1 MADLDQVDVF
11 VEISGEDV
19 LVGALRT
26 YERRGQSITFEY
38 ATDFIGDP
46 RSYEIDPALPLST
59 GVFRPPAGKTLFNVF
74 SDSAPDRWG
83 QGLLRRRERDRA
95 RRAHTTPRTLGE
107 ADFLFGTR
115 DELRQGAV
123 RLRDPATHTFLAPAD
138 RGVPSLVEL
147 PTLLAASDVVDTDSP
162 ESEAIKDLIAA
173 GGSLGGARPKASVRL
188 PTGGL
193 AIAKFPRPSQDS
205 WDVTGWERVEAVLA
219 ERAGVQ
225 TARSELVRVAGR
237 HVLLIERFDRE
248 AGSRIGFSSA
258 LTMLEASDLE
268 PRSYLEIGEVI
279 ARFSPS
285 PTAELEQLFRRMVF
299 SILTSNTDDHLRNHG
314 FLYDE
319 NGGWRLSPAY
329 DLNPMPTDIRPRVL
343 SLAIDE
349 ADATASLELAFT
361 VAGQFGLKPKEA
373 HKIVADVGKAV
384 SGWRDSAAKLGI
396 SAKEIMRME
405 SAFEHE
411 DLRLACGKS

>member
-1 MADLDQVDVF
+1 VEDPDQVDVY

-19 LVGALRT
+19 PVGVLRI

-38 ATDFIGDP
+38 ATEFIGDP

-59 GVFRPPAGKTLFNVF
+59 GVFRPPAGKALFNVF

-83 QGLLRRRERDRA
+83 QGLMRRRERDRA
-95 RRAHTTPRTLGE
+95 RAANTTPRTLGE
-107 ADFLFGTR
+107 ADFLLGTR

-123 RLRDPATHTFLAPAD
+123 RLRDPAANAFLARAD
-138 RGVPSLVEL
+138 SGIPSLVEL
-147 PTLLAASDVVDTDSP
+147 PTLLAASDVIDTDTP
-162 ESEAIKDLIAA
+162 ESNAIKDLIAA

-188 PTGGL
+188 PTGEL
-193 AIAKFPRPSQDS
+193 AIAKFPRTSQDS
-205 WDVTGWERVEAVLA
+205 WDVTGWEKVEAALA
-219 ERAGVQ
+219 ERAGVH

-237 HVLLIERFDRE
+237 HVLLIERFDRR

-314 FLYDE
+314 FLRTDH
-319 NGGWRLSPAY
+319 GWRLSPAY
-329 DLNPMPTDIRPRVL
+329 DMNPNPEGVGLQTT
-343 SLAIDE
+343 AIDLDDRSASIE
-349 ADATASLELAFT
+349 LALGVAGHFRLTAGQAKEVVTEIERATGAWREVATAVGIKASEL
-361 VAGQFGLKPKEA
+361 G
-373 HKIVADVGKAV
+373 
-384 SGWRDSAAKLGI
+384 
-396 SAKEIMRME
+396 RME
-405 SAFEHE
+405 AAYETSERA
-411 DLRLACGKS
+411 LARRLVA